1 MVQIA
6 RGYRIRNAMPD
17 KLAVGLVS
25 RTYFN
30 MPLWIGVEHGYFADE
45 NIEIE
50 STIFGNASQV
60 EPLLEGKFQVFIG
73 SPEAAIQNAA
83 AGGPLRIVA
92 GNCGKLVHSLIARAP
107 LKRVEDLRGGTI
119 GIFNFKEG
127 TFFHVKAMLAAH
139 GLHYPADYH
148 VKETGGVPPR
158 HKALL
163 AGEIDAGLQSVP
175 WNYVAEEAG
184 MNNLGE
190 ASDYVPDWQFVC
202 INVDSRWAASNRG
215 LVVRFLRAIRR
226 GTDWLYANRAASSDI
241 AARELPA
248 PQKHAERAWDFF
260 TRSNALTRDSS
271 VNAKGLAAV
280 IATLKETG
288 LLAREAPDEPAH
300 YIDDSYLRAARA

>member
-1 MVQIA
+1 
-6 RGYRIRNAMPD
+6 MPD

-30 MPLWIGVEHGYFADE
+30 MPLWIGIEHGYFADE

-60 EPLLEGKFQVFIG
+60 EPLLEGKFQLFIG
-73 SPEAAIQNAA
+73 SPEPPIQNAA
-83 AGGPLRIVA
+83 SGGPLRIVA
-92 GNCGKLVHSLIARAP
+92 GNAGKLVQSLIARAP
-107 LKRVEDLRGGTI
+107 FKRVEDLRDRMI

-127 TFFHVKAMLAAH
+127 TFFHIKAMLAAH
-139 GLHYPADYH
+139 GLHYPTDYK

-190 ASDYVPDWQFVC
+190 ASSYVPDWQFVC
-202 INVDSRWAASNRG
+202 INVNSAWAAANRE
-215 LVVRFLRAIRR
+215 LVVRFLRAMLR
-226 GTDWLYANRAASSDI
+226 GTDWLYENRAGAAAI

-248 PQKHAERAWDFF
+248 PPHHAERAWDFF
-260 TRSNALTRDSS
+260 TGTNALTRDSS
-271 VNAKGLAAV
+271 VNRNGIAAV

-288 LLAREAPDEPAH
+288 HLPREAPADPSF
-300 YIDDSYLRAARA
+300 YIDDSYLQAARG

>member
-1 MVQIA
+1 
-6 RGYRIRNAMPD
+6 MPD

-30 MPLWIGVEHGYFADE
+30 MPLWIGIEHGHFADE
-45 NIEIE
+45 GIEIE

-60 EPLLEGKFQVFIG
+60 EPLLEGQFQAFIG

-92 GNCGKLVHSLIARAP
+92 GNAGKLVHSLIARAP
-107 LKRVEDLRGGTI
+107 FKRVEDLRGGMI

-139 GLHYPADYH
+139 GLHYPADYK

-175 WNYVAEEAG
+175 WNYLAEEAG

-190 ASDYVPDWQFVC
+190 ASDTVPDWQFVC
-202 INVDSRWAASNRG
+202 INVNRQWAAANRE
-215 LVVRFLRAIRR
+215 LLVRFLRAMRR
-226 GTDWLYANRAASSDI
+226 GTEWLYANRTASSVI

-248 PQKHAERAWDFF
+248 TLNHAERAWDFF
-260 TRSNALTRDSS
+260 TGTNALTRDTS
-271 VNAKGLAAV
+271 VNPRGLKAV

-288 LLAREAPDEPAH
+288 HLPPAASAEPAF
-300 YIDDSYLRAARA
+300 YVDDSYLAAARGA